1 MPLTD
6 TIIRRARPAAK
17 PVRLFDGGG
26 LYIEVSPAGGKL
38 WRFKY
43 RFAGKEKRLAL
54 GAYPVVPLA
63 GRADA
68 ITGEWI
74 PGAREKR
81 DEARRLLASGVDP
94 AESRK
99 ARKAP
104 NRGAASQA
112 AKAGD
117 LPNETAWASRVPGRR
132 TQRELREEV
141 LYETAARWFNS
152 RGYHGTSLSDLAKE
166 LGITKAALYNYV
178 SNKRDLL
185 YNVHVRSLQAARAAQ
200 QRAAAERTGLD
211 RVRKM
216 IFNYVAAITESP
228 TVTFILLEDGALAP
242 QQAEE
247 ILAARRALDHEFRSW
262 VAAGIR
268 DKSILPCDPQLVS
281 LLVTGSMAWVTK
293 WYDPKGPWT
302 GEQVAE
308 AMSALVARMLSST
321 SIGPLPASVGKIIP
335 EGGLWMPPIARRT
348 GSNSRS
354 IRPRRSQSVDR

>member
-6 TIIRRARPAAK
+6 VAIRRAMPAAK
-17 PVRLFDGGG
+17 PVRMFDGGG
-26 LYIEVSPAGGKL
+26 LYIEISPAGGKL

-43 RFAGKEKRLAL
+43 RFGGKEKRLAL
-54 GAYPVVPLA
+54 GAYPAVPLQ
-63 GRADA
+63 GCRDA
-68 ITGEWI
+68 VTGEWI

-99 ARKAP
+99 AQKVQSRAH
-104 NRGAASQA
+104 ASQA
-112 AKAGD
+112 TAGS
-117 LPNETAWASRVPGRR
+117 LPDETAWASRLPGRR
-132 TQRELREEV
+132 AQRELREEV
-141 LYETAARWFNS
+141 LYETAARWFNNH
-152 RGYHGTSLSDLAKE
+152 GYHGTSLSDLAKE

-178 SNKRDLL
+178 ANKRELL
-185 YNVHVRSLQAARAAQ
+185 YNIHVRSLQAARAAQ
-200 QRAAAERTGLD
+200 DSASTESTGLG

-242 QQAEE
+242 EQAEE

-268 DKSILPCDPQLVS
+268 DGSILPCDPQLVS

-308 AMSALVARMLSST
+308 ATSVLYARMLGSAP
-321 SIGPLPASVGKIIP
+321 IGPLPDSVGKIVP
-335 EGGLWMPPIARRT
+335 EGGLWMPPPARPV
-348 GSNSRS
+348 GDNSRS
-354 IRPRRSQSVDR
+354 GRSARSRLVDR

>member
-1 MPLTD
+1 CPSRPHRAGSDPRHADDAARRRSIPPARPPRGDHRRSADCGRRRLAGRSGVACAGPRVAAGSHRRARSRTLKCPLACPARSGHAARTILPPRFSGGIIRGIYFNVPCGARQMPLTD

-132 TQRELREEV
+132 TQRELRE
-141 LYETAARWFNS
+141 
-152 RGYHGTSLSDLAKE
+152 
-166 LGITKAALYNYV
+166 
-178 SNKRDLL
+178 
-185 YNVHVRSLQAARAAQ
+185 
-200 QRAAAERTGLD
+200 
-211 RVRKM
+211 
-216 IFNYVAAITESP
+216 
-228 TVTFILLEDGALAP
+228 
-242 QQAEE
+242 
-247 ILAARRALDHEFRSW
+247 
-262 VAAGIR
+262 
-268 DKSILPCDPQLVS
+268 
-281 LLVTGSMAWVTK
+281 
-293 WYDPKGPWT
+293 
-302 GEQVAE
+302 
-308 AMSALVARMLSST
+308 
-321 SIGPLPASVGKIIP
+321 
-335 EGGLWMPPIARRT
+335 
-348 GSNSRS
+348 
-354 IRPRRSQSVDR
+354 